1 MNNFNL
7 IVALIYS
14 ALIIYL
20 GLSESDDILTYN
32 FRINDKL
39 AHLLFYLVFYFLWQ
53 KTFVNWFNAKGLIY
67 LFVFALTFG
76 ILIEIGQKYLTLT
89 RSAEFLDI
97 VFNLIG
103 ILLAYIYF
111 NLKKKKDLKL

>member
-1 MNNFNL
+1 VNKFSL

-20 GLSESDDILTYN
+20 GLSESDSISISN
-32 FRINDKL
+32 FDVNDKL
-39 AHLLFYLVFYFLWQ
+39 AHLLSFLLFYYLWY
-53 KTFVNWFNAKGLIY
+53 KTFVNWFNDKASLY
-67 LFVFALTFG
+67 LLGFALIFG
-76 ILIEIGQKYLTLT
+76 ILIELGQKYLTDS

-103 ILLAYIYF
+103 ILLVHIYF
-111 NLKKKKDLKL
+111 NLKKRKI

>member
-1 MNNFNL
+1 MNKFSL

-20 GLSESDDILTYN
+20 GLSESDSISISN
-32 FRINDKL
+32 FDVNDKL
-39 AHLLFYLVFYFLWQ
+39 AHLLSFLFFYYLWH
-53 KTFVNWFNAKGLIY
+53 KTFVNWFNDKASLY
-67 LFVFALTFG
+67 LFGFALIFG
-76 ILIEIGQKYLTLT
+76 ILIELGQKYLTDS

-103 ILLAYIYF
+103 ILLVHIYF
-111 NLKKKKDLKL
+111 NLKKRKI

>member
-1 MNNFNL
+1 VNKFSL

-20 GLSESDDILTYN
+20 GLSESDSISISN
-32 FRINDKL
+32 FDVNDKL
-39 AHLLFYLVFYFLWQ
+39 AHLLSFLLFYYLWY
-53 KTFVNWFNAKGLIY
+53 KTFVSWFNDKASLY
-67 LFVFALTFG
+67 LFGFALIFG
-76 ILIEIGQKYLTLT
+76 ILIELGQKYLTYT

-103 ILLAYIYF
+103 ILLVHIYF
-111 NLKKKKDLKL
+111 NLKKRKI

>member
-1 MNNFNL
+1 VNKFSL

-20 GLSESDDILTYN
+20 GLSESDSISISAFDV
-32 FRINDKL
+32 NDKI
-39 AHLLFYLVFYFLWQ
+39 AHLLSFLLFYYLWHE
-53 KTFVNWFNAKGLIY
+53 TFVNWFNDKASPY
-67 LFVFALTFG
+67 LFGFALIFG
-76 ILIEIGQKYLTLT
+76 ILIELGQKYLTDT

-103 ILLAYIYF
+103 ILLVHIYF
-111 NLKKKKDLKL
+111 NLKKRKI

>member
-1 MNNFNL
+1 MNKFNL

-20 GLSESDDILTYN
+20 GLSESDSISFSN

-39 AHLLFYLVFYFLWQ
+39 AHLLSYLFFYFLWQ
-53 KTFVNWFNAKGLIY
+53 KIFVSWFNDKALAY

-76 ILIEIGQKYLTLT
+76 ILIELG
-89 RSAEFLDI
+89 
-97 VFNLIG
+97 
-103 ILLAYIYF
+103 
-111 NLKKKKDLKL
+111 

>member
-1 MNNFNL
+1 MNKFNL

-53 KTFVNWFNAKGLIY
+53 KNFVNWFNDKGLIY

-89 RSAEFLDI
+89 RSTEFLDV

-111 NLKKKKDLKL
+111 NSKKRKI